1 MPYST
6 KQQQAILSC
15 LEARRDEP
23 ISAADLAA
31 ELRAC
36 GQPVGLAT
44 VYRQMEKLEAAGRVH
59 RVNTGEGAYFQ
70 YCTHPQGKER
80 QDCLLLKCESCG
92 RIAHLDCEQLR
103 PLYRHLLREHH
114 FKVDCRRTL
123 FTGLCEACA
132 EKEREH
138 GDK

>member
-6 KQQQAILSC
+6 KQRQAILSC

-23 ISAADLAA
+23 VSAADLAA
-31 ELRAC
+31 ELRAR

-44 VYRQMEKLEAAGRVH
+44 VYRQMEKLEEAGRVH
-59 RVNTGEGAYFQ
+59 RVDTGEGAYFQ
-70 YCTHPQGKER
+70 YCRHPEDGGKQE
-80 QDCLLLKCESCG
+80 CLLLKCEACG
-92 RIAHLDCEQLR
+92 RISHLDCTHLQ
-103 PLYRHLLREHH
+103 PLYRHLLKEHR
-114 FKVDCRRTL
+114 FRVDCRRTV